1 MVRTS
6 QATTFSSESYFDDR
20 GVHGHAQPITEHV
33 NVREPACAYHGI
45 SHFYRPAS
53 FAADCVIL
61 FPGGCGRIS
70 LRCKP
75 TFVTSLNLGSRSK
88 QQYHPMKPHRLTL
101 VNALM
106 IGYGLDKQIHQIYN
120 PPPAS
125 RAELLGYHDKDYIEF
140 LSRYVLSLHG
150 DLVPTAFLTRTH

>member
-33 NVREPACAYHGI
+33 NVREPACAHHGI

-88 QQYHPMKPHRLTL
+88 
-101 VNALM
+101 
-106 IGYGLDKQIHQIYN
+106 
-120 PPPAS
+120 
-125 RAELLGYHDKDYIEF
+125 
-140 LSRYVLSLHG
+140 
-150 DLVPTAFLTRTH
+150 

>member
-20 GVHGHAQPITEHV
+20 GAHGYAQPITEHV
-33 NVREPACAYHGI
+33 NVRESTRAHHEI
-45 SHFYRPAS
+45 SHFYRPAP
-53 FAADCVIL
+53 FAANCVIL
-61 FPGGCGRIS
+61 LPGGCGGIPLWRKS
-70 LRCKP
+70 A
-75 TFVTSLNLGSRSK
+75 FVASPDLVSYSR

-125 RAELLGYHDKDYIEF
+125 RVELLGYHDKDYIDF

-150 DLVPTAFLTRTH
+150 DSESTTFLIRTH